1 MTAEVKIEDI
11 IEGTGKAAERGALI
25 TAHYRG
31 WLEDGTEFDS
41 SYKRGEPFQIVLSN
55 NRVIQGWI
63 LGLKGMKTGGKRKLW
78 VPAALAYGER
88 QIGSMIPPNSNLMF
102 EIELLEVLTRDD
114 WCLQFKD
121 EYSIAFWRLPAN
133 NYLITGEF
141 IMPSP
146 LRKDE
151 AHKLIDQLP
160 ADATWEDLMEQIYVR
175 QAIEQ
180 GLSDSEQGKLQSVQE
195 IRRKYGLTE

>member
-1 MTAEVKIEDI
+1 MQPEVKIEDL
-11 IEGTGKAAERGALI
+11 IEGTGKTAARGALI

-88 QIGSMIPPNSNLMF
+88 QIGTMIPPNSNLVF

-114 WCLQFKD
+114 
-121 EYSIAFWRLPAN
+121 
-133 NYLITGEF
+133 
-141 IMPSP
+141 
-146 LRKDE
+146 
-151 AHKLIDQLP
+151 
-160 ADATWEDLMEQIYVR
+160 
-175 QAIEQ
+175 
-180 GLSDSEQGKLQSVQE
+180 
-195 IRRKYGLTE
+195 

>member
-1 MTAEVKIEDI
+1 MNAEVNIEDL

-41 SYKRGEPFQIVLSN
+41 SYKRGQPFQIVLSN

-78 VPAALAYGER
+78 VPAELAYGER
-88 QIGSMIPPNSNLMF
+88 QIGNMIPPNSNLIF

-114 WCLQFKD
+114 
-121 EYSIAFWRLPAN
+121 
-133 NYLITGEF
+133 
-141 IMPSP
+141 
-146 LRKDE
+146 
-151 AHKLIDQLP
+151 
-160 ADATWEDLMEQIYVR
+160 
-175 QAIEQ
+175 
-180 GLSDSEQGKLQSVQE
+180 
-195 IRRKYGLTE
+195 